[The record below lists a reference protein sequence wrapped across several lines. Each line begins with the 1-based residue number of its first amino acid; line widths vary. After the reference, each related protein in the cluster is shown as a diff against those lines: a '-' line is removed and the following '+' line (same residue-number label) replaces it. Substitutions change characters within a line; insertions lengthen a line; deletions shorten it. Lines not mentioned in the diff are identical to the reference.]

1 MAASL
6 QDVLPKRKLNELED
20 ITNSNTF
27 RNKRV
32 KVNFKLLY
40 DDDQLVPRLANM
52 TPQQERLP
60 LPSDMSSLPSKPRC
74 KLVSFELLHNKHY
87 EDLPLLTPKD
97 DDDDDYPDTAKSL
110 TNDLEETAEVSG
122 PANLD
127 TNPDYVA
134 LAASLRLLTAN
145 KDQIHADIASLSRLS
160 RLDSAGRDEIVL
172 FFVKLMNNELDLP
185 KQRRTVA
192 APTIDWAQYHASLA
206 PVSSACASSK
216 KERPLFK
223 ALNVFHK

>member
-20 ITNSNTF
+20 ITNNNTF

-32 KVNFKLLY
+32 KMNFKLLY
-40 DDDQLVPRLANM
+40 HDDELVPRLANI

-60 LPSDMSSLPSKPRC
+60 SPSDMSSLPSKPRC
-74 KLVSFELLHNKHY
+74 KLVSFELLHNKQY
-87 EDLPLLTPKD
+87 ENLPLLTPKD
-97 DDDDDYPDTAKSL
+97 DDDDDDYPETAKAL
-110 TNDLEETAEVSG
+110 TDDPEDAADPADL
-122 PANLD
+122 D
-127 TNPDYVA
+127 RNPDFIS

-145 KDQIHADIASLSRLS
+145 KAQIHADIASLSQLS
-160 RLDSAGRDEIVL
+160 RLDTAGRDEIVL

-185 KQRRTVA
+185 KQRRIMA
-192 APTIDWAQYHASLA
+192 APTIDWAQYHAGLA
-206 PVSSACASSK
+206 PVSTACASAK
-216 KERPLFK
+216 KDRPLFK